1 MGTGNSS
8 LSEDACPL
16 RIEPKGAET
25 ELKSKIGHLLLG
37 RSGICL
43 PASSDFL
50 WGTMS
55 FQLPCHTDKCYY
67 VPPSTMMG
75 TGLGI

>member
-1 MGTGNSS
+1 MGTGDSR
-8 LSEDACPL
+8 LSEAACPL

-25 ELKSKIGHLLLG
+25 ELKSKIGHLLVG

-50 WGTMS
+50 WGTMP
-55 FQLPCHTDKCYY
+55 FQLPCHTAKWYY

-75 TGLGI
+75 TGL